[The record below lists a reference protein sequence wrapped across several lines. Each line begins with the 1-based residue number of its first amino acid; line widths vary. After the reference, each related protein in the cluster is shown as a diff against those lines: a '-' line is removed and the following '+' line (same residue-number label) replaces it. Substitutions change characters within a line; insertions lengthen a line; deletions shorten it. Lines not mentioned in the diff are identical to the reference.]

1 MKRAEEFYNES
12 ERLAEEPESECRSQK
27 MRARKMSAAEETLKT
42 KMADS
47 REVSERDHGSMRESN
62 GGLSMGRCKDLM
74 LD

>member
-1 MKRAEEFYNES
+1 
-12 ERLAEEPESECRSQK
+12 